1 MFLDIEDTIFL
12 VIDIQEKLHP
22 VIYNREDILKKSIIF
37 LKSIEILQGEILG
50 TQQYKKGLG
59 QTLKEIK
66 EYIKDKNMYDKNSF
80 SAYNGELKE
89 YLNNQNKKNIVIIG
103 METHICVF
111 QTARDL
117 IINGY
122 NVYIVKDLVG
132 SRSLENYNNALYL
145 LDKLGCIITNMETVL
160 FDLLRTSESEKFKQI
175 LKLIK

>member
-66 EYIKDKNMYDKNSF
+66 EYIEDKNMYDKNSF